1 MKKIGQFF
9 FNPIVISI
17 LGLILI
23 SLLVWFA
30 GPSIKFGANNS
41 APLESPTTRLIIIM
55 VILVLWGLNNLR
67 IQLRNNRNNQGFVND
82 LEQNNKAV
90 QSAVNE
96 QALEEID
103 QINQRFVQALE
114 TLKKLKFQGRGKNKA
129 LYQLPWYIIV
139 GPPGSGKTTALVNS
153 GLDFPLAEQFGRG
166 ALQGI
171 GGTRNCDW
179 WFTNEAVLIDT
190 AGRYTTQDSHRVVDS
205 SAWEGFLDLLKR
217 NRRRRP
223 INGVIVAISLQDL
236 LLSSEEERALH
247 AKTIRTRLD
256 ELMNRLE
263 IRFPIYLL
271 FTKTDLVSGFSE
283 FFEDLGKEERDQVW
297 GISLPNAPKPNQS
310 PDFDFFTAE
319 LRRLTARLYERLLPR
334 MHGERDI
341 KRCAAIQGF
350 PQQMENLQPLVET
363 FVKQTFVQN
372 RFQFQPYLRGI
383 YFSSGTQD
391 GTPIDRLMTSVAN
404 NFGFSRDVA
413 QSSTGRGKSY
423 FISRLFREVI
433 FPESELVGVNTR
445 YEKLIRLAQAAT
457 YIGLGIITL
466 VVILVWSGSVA
477 RNKMYIAEVQKH
489 LDSYNEQKKSN
500 TYASSNIKTVIP
512 VMDALQKA
520 STVYDQESHP
530 WLSGMGLYD
539 ARVDQAADLAYGNAL
554 EKTFLPKLLANLE
567 ASLQQ
572 GANQGDLYNTFRV
585 YMMFKKLDHMDKVVV
600 KTWFEEN
607 WARNFRDDV
616 ETRAQIQTHFD
627 NLFARSFSASELNP
641 TLVEQ
646 TRATLLRIPIAQ
658 RVYSRIKASSQYNKP
673 VDMLNFY
680 SDAVRTNYKIDERTR
695 SALYIPVLFTI
706 QGYKNVDLSPSSPLI
721 ADLANEQ
728 WMMSDAESKDIA
740 YTALDAKEI
749 SEQVKALYFADYN
762 KIWAD
767 VYDSLNVANFSSLH
781 ELSDALTSFVDPVYS
796 PLLSILQV
804 GKLNTQL
811 TPEVPDK
818 LAEKVAGAVAGK
830 TGGEQAVNYL
840 ASAID
845 GTAVDIRFRELNN
858 LLIDSSRAPA
868 PINATIQKL
877 EQLKEYV
884 QEISMAPDPAKKSFE
899 ILKARADSGS
909 GNPITALKG
918 YAKSTPEP
926 IQRWLLSLA
935 EQAGG
940 SVGQSGRQFI
950 NSAWKSQV
958 CGPFKQ
964 TLAGRYPFNRSST
977 DEAALLDFTA
987 FFKPGGILDQF
998 LKENMQSFVDARG
1011 NLLDTRGSG
1020 FSPSAITEI
1029 QKAITIRNTFF
1040 RENPEVPS
1048 ISFELRPVSMD
1059 QTDARFTLD
1068 LGDQRLTY
1076 THGPKFWNTLSW
1088 SGDKESKRLRVLF
1101 EDLRDASFDKIY
1113 TGPWVLFHL
1122 LDDASIQATGQSN
1135 TYSITFSVGGSA
1147 NDPKTTHKIV
1157 YEGRANSSNNPFR
1170 NDLLSSFRCPESL

>member
-1 MKKIGQFF
+1 MKKIGQFI

-17 LGLILI
+17 LGLIII
-23 SLLVWFA
+23 SLLIWFA
-30 GPSIKFGANNS
+30 GPSIKFGESNS
-41 APLESPTTRLIIIM
+41 APLASPMIRLIIIM

-67 IQLRNNRNNQGFVND
+67 IQLRNNRNNQSFVNE
-82 LEQNNKAV
+82 LEQNNKVV
-90 QSAVNE
+90 QSASNE

-103 QINQRFVQALE
+103 QINQRFEQAME
-114 TLKKLKFQGRGKNKA
+114 TLKKFKFGGKGKNKA

-153 GLDFPLAEQFGRG
+153 GLDFPMAEQFGRG
-166 ALQGI
+166 ALQGV

-256 ELMNRLE
+256 ELMNKLE

-297 GISLPNAPKPNQS
+297 GISLPNAPKPTQS
-310 PDFDFFTAE
+310 PDFDFLSSE
-319 LRRLTARLYERLLPR
+319 LRTLISRLYDRVLAR
-334 MHGERDI
+334 MHGERDM
-341 KRCAAIQGF
+341 KRCGAIQGF
-350 PQQMENLQPLVET
+350 PQQMENLQSLVESFT
-363 FVKQTFVQN
+363 KQTFIQN

-391 GTPIDRLMTSVAN
+391 GTPIDRLMTSVAS

-413 QSSTGRGKSY
+413 QSSTGRGKSF

-433 FPESELVGVNTR
+433 FPESELVGVNAR
-445 YEKLIRLAQAAT
+445 YEKLIRWAQVAT
-457 YIGLGIITL
+457 YIGLGLITL
-466 VVILVWSGSVA
+466 LMILVWSGSFA
-477 RNKMYIAEVQKH
+477 RNKMYIAEVQKY
-489 LDSYNEQKKSN
+489 LDEYTAQKKDN

-512 VMDALQKA
+512 GVDALLKA
-520 STVYDQESHP
+520 SSVYDQERHP

-539 ARVDQAADLAYGNAL
+539 SRVDQAADLAYENAL
-554 EKTFLPKLLANLE
+554 KKVFLPKLLNNLE
-567 ASLQQ
+567 LNLQQ
-572 GANQGDLYNTFRV
+572 TANQGDLYNTFRV
-585 YMMFKKLDHMDKVVV
+585 YMMFNKLDHMDKAVV
-600 KTWFEEN
+600 KAWFEEN
-607 WARNFRDDV
+607 WARNFRDDN
-616 ETRAQIQTHFD
+616 ETRTQLQLHFD
-627 NLFARSFSASELNP
+627 NLFAKPFPASDLNKP
-641 TLVEQ
+641 LVEQ
-646 TRATLLRIPIAQ
+646 TRSILLRIPIAQ
-658 RVYSRIKASSQYNKP
+658 RVYSRIKASSQYGKS

-680 SDAVRTNYKIDERTR
+680 GDAVRTNYRIDERVRTAMR
-695 SALYIPVLFTI
+695 IPVLFTI

-728 WMMSDAESKDIA
+728 WMMSDGNNIE
-740 YTALDAKEI
+740 YTTLDSKEI

-762 KIWAD
+762 KTWMDI
-767 VYDSLNVANFSSLH
+767 YDSLYVANFSSLH

-811 TPEVPDK
+811 TVDVPDK
-818 LAEKVAGAVAGK
+818 IADKAAGAVLGKKAG
-830 TGGEQAVNYL
+830 EA
-840 ASAID
+840 
-845 GTAVDIRFRELNN
+845 AVDYLESAVEKTPVDQRFNELNS
-858 LLIDSSRAPA
+858 LMVDSSRAAA
-868 PINATIQKL
+868 PISTTIQKL
-877 EQLKEYV
+877 SQLKDYV

-899 ILKARADSGS
+899 IVKARADSGG

-918 YAKSTPEP
+918 YAKSVPEP

-935 EQAGG
+935 DQAGG
-940 SVGQSGRQFI
+940 SVGQSGHQFI
-950 NSAWKSQV
+950 NSAWRSQV

-1020 FSPSAITEI
+1020 FSPGAVAEI
-1029 QKAITIRNTFF
+1029 QKAIAIRNTFF
-1040 RENPEVPS
+1040 RENAEVPGV
-1048 ISFELRPVSMD
+1048 SFELRPVSMD
-1059 QTDARFTLD
+1059 ETDARFTLE
-1068 LGDQRLTY
+1068 LGEQRINY

-1088 SGDKESKRLRVLF
+1088 TGDKESKRLRVLF

-1122 LDDASIQATGQSN
+1122 LDDASIKATGQSN
-1135 TYSITFSVGGSA
+1135 TYSIVFSVGGA
-1147 NDPKTTHKIV
+1147 ADDPKTTHKIV
-1157 YEGRANSSNNPFR
+1157 YEGRANSVNNPFR
-1170 NDLLSSFRCPESL
+1170 RDLLSSFRCPESL